1 MAFPHYKQYDSMD
14 CGPTCLQIIA
24 SYYGK
29 FFTLSKLRELC
40 YVNREGVSM
49 LGVSDA
55 AISLGFRTVG
65 VKISLDELI
74 NKATLPCIVHLN
86 RNHYVVVYKVTKKK
100 IYVSDPG
107 QQLMKYSIE
116 EFSNQWLKQ
125 QGSETPVGFALLFEP
140 TPKFYSE
147 SEDESKK
154 FNFRYIFKYLRP
166 YKAFIVQIF
175 LSLLLSSGI
184 GLIMPF
190 MTQSIVDVGIGTG
203 NSRFVL
209 MILIAQMVLTF
220 GQMANSL
227 IRNWLMLHVTTRMS
241 ISIVS
246 DFLIKLMKLPISFFD
261 SKNVGD
267 IIQRIGD
274 SGRIQSF
281 LTGSLISIIMAVV
294 TFIIY
299 SIVMTSYSLRIL
311 GIFLL
316 GSILYVGWIALFL
329 KRRRKLDFMRFQE
342 AASSQ
347 NNIVQLVS
355 GMQDIKLNNCEG
367 QKLNEWENI
376 QGKLYNISIKGLTL
390 GQTQIVG
397 GSFIDQIKN
406 LLISYIAA
414 SSVIDG
420 TMTLGMM
427 TAMQYVIGQLNAPIA
442 NFISFVQSTQD
453 AKISMERLGEVHEK
467 DDIDIDDDSKSKEIP
482 ANSDLTLNNVVFQ
495 YNGPRSNKVIDN
507 ISFNIPANKVTAIV
521 GKSGSGKTSLLK
533 LILGFY
539 LPSAGSIL
547 LGNKPLHQYNRKVW
561 RSKCGAVMQE
571 SYIFSDTILGNIA
584 ISDRVANIE
593 RAIQA
598 AKVANIH
605 DFIAALPLGYFT
617 KIGAEGVGLSTGQK
631 QRILIARAVYK
642 NAEYII
648 FDEATNSLD
657 TDNENVIMNNLST
670 FFKDKTVVIV
680 AHRMS
685 TIKNADN
692 IIVLEDGKIAEQGN
706 HEQLLQNKG
715 VYYNLIKSQL

>member
-1 MAFPHYKQYDSMD
+1 MD

-29 FFTLSKLRELC
+29 FFTLSRLRELC

-86 RNHYVVVYKVTKKK
+86 RNHYVVVYKATKKK

-125 QGSETPVGFALLFEP
+125 QGSETPVGFALLLEP

-482 ANSDLTLNNVVFQ
+482 ANADLTLNNVVFQ

-539 LPSAGSIL
+539 LPSEGSIL

-685 TIKNADN
+685 TIKSADN

-715 VYYNLIKSQL
+715 VYYNLIKRQL

>member
-1 MAFPHYKQYDSMD
+1 
-14 CGPTCLQIIA
+14 
-24 SYYGK
+24 
-29 FFTLSKLRELC
+29 
-40 YVNREGVSM
+40 M

-86 RNHYVVVYKVTKKK
+86 RNHYVVVYKATKKK

-125 QGSETPVGFALLFEP
+125 QGSETPVGFALLLEP

-482 ANSDLTLNNVVFQ
+482 ANADLTLNNVVFQ

-539 LPSAGSIL
+539 LPSEGSIL

-685 TIKNADN
+685 TIKSADN

-715 VYYNLIKSQL
+715 VYYNLIKRQL

>member
-1 MAFPHYKQYDSMD
+1 
-14 CGPTCLQIIA
+14 
-24 SYYGK
+24 
-29 FFTLSKLRELC
+29 
-40 YVNREGVSM
+40 M

-86 RNHYVVVYKVTKKK
+86 RNHYVVVYKATKKK

-125 QGSETPVGFALLFEP
+125 QGSETPVGFALLLEP

-482 ANSDLTLNNVVFQ
+482 TNADLTLNNVVFQ

-598 AKVANIH
+598 A
-605 DFIAALPLGYFT
+605 
-617 KIGAEGVGLSTGQK
+617 
-631 QRILIARAVYK
+631 
-642 NAEYII
+642 
-648 FDEATNSLD
+648 
-657 TDNENVIMNNLST
+657 
-670 FFKDKTVVIV
+670 
-680 AHRMS
+680 
-685 TIKNADN
+685 
-692 IIVLEDGKIAEQGN
+692 
-706 HEQLLQNKG
+706 
-715 VYYNLIKSQL
+715 